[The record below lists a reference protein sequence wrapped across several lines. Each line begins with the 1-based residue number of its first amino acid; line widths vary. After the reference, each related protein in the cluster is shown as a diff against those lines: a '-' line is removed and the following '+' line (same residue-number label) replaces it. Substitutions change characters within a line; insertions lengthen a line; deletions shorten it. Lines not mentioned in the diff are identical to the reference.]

1 MHTATAGCD
10 QAIDCPTT
18 AISVSTG
25 GVLLLCDV
33 STLCCMLIEYIYQP
47 ELPLLAD
54 PQGQSTLRWHIP
66 IQITVLL
73 IMFYCSNKRDLN
85 AVVNQQGTVTVA
97 AISTHSSCPRPTIS
111 TLRRTFILSPAVCG
125 GDHIHAQETPVA
137 MWLCGSRD
145 QSGPAALTLWP

>member
-111 TLRRTFILSPAVCG
+111 TLSRDYVRTFILSPAVCG
-125 GDHIHAQETPVA
+125 GDHLHARRRRLP
-137 MWLCGSRD
+137 CGCAGLVTSLD
-145 QSGPAALTLWP
+145 QLH